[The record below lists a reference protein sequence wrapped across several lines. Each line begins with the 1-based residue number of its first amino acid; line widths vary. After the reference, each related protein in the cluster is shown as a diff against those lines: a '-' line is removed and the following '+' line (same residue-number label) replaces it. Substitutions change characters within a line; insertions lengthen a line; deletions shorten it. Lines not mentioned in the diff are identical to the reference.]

1 MSAAR
6 GPAPVV
12 AAERRPDDR
21 PLRRDAELNLE
32 RILDAARDLFA
43 EVGYEASMEQI
54 AARAGVGVG
63 TLYRRFPNKEDLLGA
78 VTTAATDRVRQLADD
93 VLAEEP
99 PGEALFVFLRRCVL
113 LPPSWR
119 AISARAPW
127 PGGTPASE
135 LTRVSSPI
143 ERMLENAQQSGT
155 VRADVTYT
163 DLSVALMSVRA
174 AADRCRAMAPRVVAT
189 PPAIG
194 ARRAAARRHPPPR
207 VCANKSPAPP
217 HAHRPVAGR
226 SARAWAALP
235 VHGVTGCG

>member
-1 MSAAR
+1 MRA
-6 GPAPVV
+6 APVPV
-12 AAERRPDDR
+12 AR

-78 VTTAATDRVRQLADD
+78 VNTAATDRVRQLADQ

-119 AISARAPW
+119 AISARTPW
-127 PGGTPASE
+127 PGGTPRSE

-143 ERMLENAQQSGT
+143 ERMLENAQRSGT

-174 AADRCRAMAPRVVAT
+174 AADRCRAVAPESWQRHLQLVLDGLRPADT
-189 PPAIG
+189 LLPGPPLTKAQL
-194 ARRAAARRHPPPR
+194 
-207 VCANKSPAPP
+207 
-217 HAHRPVAGR
+217 HRM
-226 SARAWAALP
+226 L
-235 VHGVTGCG
+235 TGQ